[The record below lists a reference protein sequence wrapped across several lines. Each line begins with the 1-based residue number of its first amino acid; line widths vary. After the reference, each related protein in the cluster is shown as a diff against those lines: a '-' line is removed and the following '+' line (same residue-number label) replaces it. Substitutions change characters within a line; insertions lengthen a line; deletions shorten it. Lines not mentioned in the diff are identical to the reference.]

1 MDQLFPISM
10 YPINLDGIHMATVK
24 LASDTIIPTH
34 DCKKIADNLINS
46 ISTVY
51 FYKLLYNKIDNIF
64 MYVDKLPDIK
74 LIITIEY
81 YVDINTLINSINKN
95 NTKRLYIDAIYNF
108 DLYSTLKE
116 YSYYD
121 QYKIDY

>member
-1 MDQLFPISM
+1 VGGAACSAGYGRHTAKAQRVW
-10 YPINLDGIHMATVK
+10 T
-24 LASDTIIPTH
+24 AS
-34 DCKKIADNLINS
+34 AGRES
-46 ISTVY
+46 RR
-51 FYKLLYNKIDNIF
+51 
-64 MYVDKLPDIK
+64 DKLPDTK
-74 LIITIEY
+74 LIITVEY
-81 YVDINTLINSINKN
+81 YVDINILINSINKN